1 MALGRPKKPL
11 EVTDEERKVLS
22 SWSRRPKSSQRL
34 ALRSKIVLAC
44 AEGVTNNEVAD
55 RLGVRPATVGKWRER
70 FRVHRLE
77 GLADERR
84 PGPPRTLS
92 DEQIHEV
99 ITRTLETQP
108 RGATHWTTRSL
119 AKELGLTQN
128 AVWRIWNAFSLQPH
142 RQKTFKLS
150 TDPLF
155 VEKVRDIVG
164 LYLNPPERAV
174 VLCVDEK
181 SQVQA
186 LDRSQPLLPMRPG
199 SPERR
204 THDYK
209 RHGTTSLF
217 AALDIKTG
225 EVIGGCHR
233 RHRQE
238 EFLRFLRR
246 VDRTV
251 KQKHP
256 EGTAIHIVLDNYAT
270 HKTPA
275 VKKWFARR
283 PQYRL
288 HFTPTSASWL
298 NQVERFFA
306 EITNKRIRR
315 GVFKSV
321 RALEASI
328 RDYLEQHNQEPK
340 PFRWTADAD
349 LILERTANVAR
360 TCQSGH

>member
-1 MALGRPKKPL
+1 MGRGRPKKPL
-11 EVTDEERKVLS
+11 ELTEDERRTLTAWAS
-22 SWSRRPKSSQRL
+22 RPKSSQRL
-34 ALRSKIVLAC
+34 ALRSNIVLAC
-44 AEGVTNNEVAD
+44 AEGIHNTEVAQ
-55 RLGVRPATVGKWRER
+55 RLGVTPTTVGKWRER
-70 FRVHRLE
+70 FRTHRLE
-77 GLADERR
+77 GLSDEHR

-92 DEQIHEV
+92 DEQVHEV
-99 ITRTLETQP
+99 ITRTLETKP

-128 AVWRIWNAFSLQPH
+128 AVWRIWNAFALQPH

-155 VEKVRDIVG
+155 VEKVRDVVG
-164 LYLNPPERAV
+164 LYLNPPEHAV

-204 THDYK
+204 THDYR

-217 AALDIKTG
+217 AALDVKTG
-225 EVIGGCHR
+225 KVIGGCHR
-233 RHRQE
+233 RHRHQ

-246 VDRTV
+246 VDKTV
-251 KQKHP
+251 KETHP
-256 EGTAIHIVLDNYAT
+256 EGTQIHIVMDNYGT
-270 HKTPA
+270 HKAPA
-275 VKKWFARR
+275 VKRWFMRR
-283 PQYRL
+283 PEYRV

-315 GVFKSV
+315 GVFRSV
-321 RALEASI
+321 QALETAI
-328 RDYLEQHNQEPK
+328 HEYLEEHNKSAK
-340 PFRWTADAD
+340 PFQWTADAD

-360 TCQSGH
+360 TCQSAH